1 MAKQSEMP
9 VAMNNVSQIGSGTE
23 IQGDIVCNGDLRID
37 GTVIGNIEV
46 KGRVVIGNS
55 GRVEGEITCRNG
67 DISGRMK
74 GKIGVQELLALKATS
89 TFEGEMA
96 TKRLS
101 IEPGSVFCGTCIMG
115 KGDLS
120 TEANRPEGGA
130 A

>member
-1 MAKQSEMP
+1 MAKQNEMP

-55 GRVEGEITCRNG
+55 GRVEGEISCRNG

-89 TFEGEMA
+89 TLEGELT

-115 KGDLS
+115 DGQQTNAS
-120 TEANRPEGGA
+120 TSEGGTV
-130 A
+130 

>member
-1 MAKQSEMP
+1 MAKQNEMP

-23 IQGDIVCNGDLRID
+23 IHGDIICNGDLRID
-37 GTVIGNIEV
+37 GTVIGNLEV

-55 GRVEGEITCRNG
+55 GRVEGEVTCRNG
-67 DISGRMK
+67 DISGRMH

-89 TFEGEMA
+89 TLEGEVM

-101 IEPGSVFCGTCIMG
+101 IEPGSVFCGTCRMG
-115 KGDLS
+115 DGQMPAAKDPVG
-120 TEANRPEGGA
+120 GGA